1 MTNADWVRG
10 LPNDKLAEFIY
21 GIKYENKKK
30 CTESSKQLYQYLLEW
45 LEKEHDKHEI
55 D

>member
-1 MTNADWVRG
+1 MTNADWVRSM
-10 LPNDKLAEFIY
+10 PNDKLAEFIY

-30 CTESSKQLYQYLLEW
+30 STEIYKYLLEW